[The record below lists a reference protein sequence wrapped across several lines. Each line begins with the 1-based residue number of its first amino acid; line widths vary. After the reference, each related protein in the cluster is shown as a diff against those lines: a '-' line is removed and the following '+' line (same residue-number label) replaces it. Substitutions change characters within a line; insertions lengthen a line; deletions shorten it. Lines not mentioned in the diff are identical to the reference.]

1 MPAAPGANRQ
11 RIDKWLWHARLLRTR
26 SAAAALVEAGV
37 RLNGR
42 RITAASQPVRL
53 GDILTLALDRT
64 VRVVRVEGF
73 SERRGVAAAARVLY
87 RDLTTSSGAKA
98 CTLSGVARKVSAP
111 IRPID

>member
-1 MPAAPGANRQ
+1 LSAADRQ

-26 SAAAALVEAGV
+26 SAAAALVAAGV

-42 RITAASQPVRL
+42 RITAASQQVAR
-53 GDILTLALDRT
+53 GDVLTLALDRA

-73 SERRGVAAAARVLY
+73 RERRGDAAAARALY
-87 RDLTTSSGAKA
+87 RDMTTSSGTKA
-98 CTLSGVARKVSAP
+98 CTLAGLARKVSAS